1 MKMNN
6 LTLSSFQLS
15 KYRFIYPN
23 QIIWKCQRCTLCC
36 KDSFKHIRCIKLLK
50 QESIT
55 LSRKINIPIEQ
66 FTVPTLDKTYSHEIL
81 KNNGKCIFLNDN
93 FCKIYDNRPLVCQF
107 YPFEMKPLE
116 NDVYQILFS
125 GKECTSI
132 DKGKKLKE
140 KYFRDLAKN
149 ALKYFTE

>member
-1 MKMNN
+1 
-6 LTLSSFQLS
+6 
-15 KYRFIYPN
+15 
-23 QIIWKCQRCTLCC
+23 
-36 KDSFKHIRCIKLLK
+36 
-50 QESIT
+50 
-55 LSRKINIPIEQ
+55 
-66 FTVPTLDKTYSHEIL
+66 
-81 KNNGKCIFLNDN
+81 
-93 FCKIYDNRPLVCQF
+93 
-107 YPFEMKPLE
+107 MKPLE